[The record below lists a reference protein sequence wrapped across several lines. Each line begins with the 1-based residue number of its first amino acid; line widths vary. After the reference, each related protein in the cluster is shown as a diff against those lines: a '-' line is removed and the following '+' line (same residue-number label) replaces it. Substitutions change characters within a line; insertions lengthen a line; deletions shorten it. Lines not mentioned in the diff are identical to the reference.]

1 MISMKNKIRIAI
13 VGTGY
18 FSKFHFDAW
27 TRLKV
32 KIVAICSLNKNEA
45 IYYSKKFNNCP
56 IYSNFKKMIDEI
68 DLDFVDII
76 IPPKNHLK
84 FIKFAAKK
92 NINIICQKPFTN
104 SYSEAVNAVNISNKN
119 NVLLAVHENFRFQ
132 PWYLKIKRILKKNS
146 LGELYQV
153 NFRMRP
159 GDGQGKNAYLD
170 RQPYFQ
176 KMERFLIHETAIH
189 IIDVFRFLFGEIDTV
204 FANLSKLND
213 NINGEDAGYVFFNF
227 KNGMRGILD
236 GNRLSDHIA
245 KDRRLTIGE
254 MLIEGSKGTLRL
266 NGDGELFIRKFGS
279 NKELKISYKWENKG
293 FAGDSVFKCQ
303 NHILKHYVKGEILFN
318 SAFDYLRN
326 LKIENY
332 IYKSNSLKKSLKIK

>member
-1 MISMKNKIRIAI
+1 MKNKVRIAV

-27 TRLKV
+27 MRLGV

-56 IYSNFKKMIDEI
+56 IYSDFNKMMDEI
-68 DLDFVDII
+68 NVDFVDII

-84 FIKFAAKK
+84 FIKIAASK
-92 NINIICQKPFTN
+92 NVNIICQKPFTN
-104 SYSEAVNAVNISNKN
+104 SYSEAIKAVNFLNRNK
-119 NVLLAVHENFRFQ
+119 VLLIVHENFRFQ
-132 PWYLKIKRILKKNS
+132 PWYIKIKKILEKNS

-159 GDGQGKNAYLD
+159 GDGQGKNAYLN

-189 IIDVFRFLFGEIDTV
+189 IIDVFRFLFGEIESV
-204 FANLSKLND
+204 FGSLSKLNK
-213 NINGEDAGYVFFNF
+213 NIKGEDAAYVLFNF
-227 KNGMRGILD
+227 ENGIRGIFD

-254 MLIEGSKGTLRL
+254 MLIEGSNGSLRL
-266 NGDGELFIRKFGS
+266 NGNGELFKRKFGS
-279 NKELKISYKWENKG
+279 NDEVKINYKWDNKG
-293 FAGDSVFKCQ
+293 FAGDSVFRCQ
-303 NHILKHYVKGEILFN
+303 RHILKHYLEGKILYN
-318 SAFDYLRN
+318 SANDYLKN

-332 IYKSNSLKKSLKIK
+332 IYKSNLIGKILNTNQK